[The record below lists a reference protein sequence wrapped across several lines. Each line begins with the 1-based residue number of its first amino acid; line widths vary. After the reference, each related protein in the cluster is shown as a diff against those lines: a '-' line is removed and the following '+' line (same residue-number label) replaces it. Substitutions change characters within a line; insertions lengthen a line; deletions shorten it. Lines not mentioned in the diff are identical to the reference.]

1 MSAARPA
8 PERQVHGTCVAL
20 GRTGV
25 LIRGPSGS
33 GKSDLALRLIDEG
46 AVLVAD
52 DRVVLRRDAGRV
64 TARAPETLA
73 GLLEVRGL
81 GIVRLAHRRRA
92 ALGLVVDLAAA
103 GIERL
108 PRAATCSLLGLA
120 LPRIRLDARQ
130 ASAPAKL
137 RLALSARRAEI

>member
-1 MSAARPA
+1 MAAGPA
-8 PERQVHGTCVAL
+8 PERQIHATCVAL

-33 GKSDLALRLIDEG
+33 GKSDLALRLIDRG

-52 DRVVLRRDAGRV
+52 DRVVLRRDGGRIS
-64 TARAPETLA
+64 ARAPATLA

-81 GIVRLAHRRRA
+81 GLVRLGHRRRA

-103 GIERL
+103 AGIERL
-108 PRAATCSLLGLA
+108 PRSATCSLLGLA
-120 LPRIRLDARQ
+120 LPRIRLDPRQ

-137 RLALSARRAEI
+137 RLALSARRAEV